1 MASSDRLLYSSAS
14 LGQWQKVSAGMAA
27 TSRLRTNWSAD
38 EAIEGRDVILEAPFT
53 TGKTH
58 ALCISALQV
67 IRADIKTCQAL
78 ILTSTFF
85 EARKM
90 LEFTTDTC
98 QFMQMDRPAMVGR
111 RNVEDDISSLLDGQQ
126 FVVGTPRR
134 VLELIQLD
142 AIKIDSV
149 KLFIL
154 DDADELVARD
164 FSEHILALHEQMPHA
179 MQGSVLSATMPKD
192 VLEIANKLLH
202 NPLHIIVSRC
212 GRPLHSIRQ
221 VYMVVQKNDW
231 KLDIL
236 SHLSD
241 IFGVTQAVVFCNTRR
256 TVEWLAGEFA
266 SHGITTSAM
275 HADMAATDRAGL
287 MQDFRSG
294 SSAILLAT
302 NMLARGIQ
310 AHSASLIINYDLPAK
325 LEDYFHRTSSGSR
338 FAQGC
343 KTVNLITATELCKL
357 HAIGYFYNTQIE
369 EVPIPLPLCS
379 RLSAENSL
387 CSTVVLK

>member
-1 MASSDRLLYSSAS
+1 
-14 LGQWQKVSAGMAA
+14 MAA

-38 EAIEGRDVILEAPFT
+38 EAIEGHDVVLEAPST

-58 ALCISALQV
+58 ALCISALQA
-67 IRADIKTCQAL
+67 ISADIKTCQAL
-78 ILTSTFF
+78 ILTSNFS
-85 EARKM
+85 EARKI

-98 QFMQMDRPAMVGR
+98 QSMQVDRPAMVGR

-134 VLELIQLD
+134 VLELIKLD
-142 AIKIDSV
+142 AIKIDSA
-149 KLFIL
+149 KLLIL

-179 MQGSVLSATMPKD
+179 MQGSVLSATMPQD
-192 VLEIANKLLH
+192 VLEMANKLLR

-221 VYMVVQKNDW
+221 VYMVVEKNDW

-294 SSAILLAT
+294 SSATLLAT
-302 NMLARGIQ
+302 NMLARVIQ

-357 HAIGYFYNTQIE
+357 HDIGHFYNTKIE

-379 RLSAENSL
+379 RLSAENSF